1 MYWFL
6 KCFQV
11 YSGGLSSYALIL
23 MVVSF
28 LQQHVRE
35 DARESK
41 ANLGVLLVEFFELY
55 GVLFNYTRT
64 AIRIIDDG
72 AYLLKENASCYQGAG
87 FGALCIEDP
96 FDANNDVGKSSYGFP
111 TVKKIFEHAYFH
123 LLKSVTPASGSSS
136 NQPQDNLRLVLRQF
150 FPILF

>member
-1 MYWFL
+1 M
-6 KCFQV
+6 
-11 YSGGLSSYALIL
+11 
-23 MVVSF
+23 
-28 LQQHVRE
+28 
-35 DARESK
+35 
-41 ANLGVLLVEFFELY
+41 EFFELY

-111 TVKKIFEHAYFH
+111 TVKKIFEQAYFH

-150 FPILF
+150 LPILF

>member
-1 MYWFL
+1 MYISN
-6 KCFQV
+6 FQV

-35 DARESK
+35 DAREAK

-72 AYLLKENASCYQGAG
+72 AYMQKEQAQCYQGSG
-87 FGALCIEDP
+87 FGTLCIEDP
-96 FDANNDVGKSSYGFP
+96 FDPNNDVGRSSYGFP
-111 TVKKIFEHAYFH
+111 TVKKTFEQAYFH
-123 LLKSVTPASGSSS
+123 LVNSVTPGSSH
-136 NQPQDNLRLVLRQF
+136 PQDNLR
-150 FPILF
+150 